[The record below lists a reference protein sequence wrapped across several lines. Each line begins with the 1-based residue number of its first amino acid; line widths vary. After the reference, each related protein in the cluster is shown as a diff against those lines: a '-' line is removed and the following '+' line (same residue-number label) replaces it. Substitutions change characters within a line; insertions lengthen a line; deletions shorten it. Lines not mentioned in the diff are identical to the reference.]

1 MDGLM
6 FRQRLSDSRG
16 STLIE
21 LVVWVVLLLMPIGPG
36 LALYGQLSDQFAAES
51 IARNA
56 LRYAILSSAS
66 NAEVRANA
74 YTQAQVL
81 ARSWNKLLSRVQL
94 KCSGSCPKGN
104 LVHLEVVIASAR
116 AIQTSALR

>member
-1 MDGLM
+1 M
-6 FRQRLSDSRG
+6 FRQRLNDSRG
-16 STLIE
+16 STLVE
-21 LVVWVVLLLMPIGPG
+21 LVVWVVLLIVPIGPG
-36 LALYGQLSDQFAAES
+36 LALYGQLSDQLAAES

-66 NAEVRANA
+66 NAEVRAHA
-74 YTQAQVL
+74 YTQAQAL
-81 ARSWNKLLSRVQL
+81 AQSWDKHLIKVQL

-104 LVHLEVVIASAR
+104 LVHLEVVIANAR